1 MAMDSLDSMLVTQ
14 LLERVEKLERL
25 ALDNKRRDS
34 VEIGTPAKGGAL
46 KIYIDAGG
54 DPVENDRILAEGKR
68 VLAEA
73 QGGQ

>member
-1 MAMDSLDSMLVTQ
+1 MDSLDSMLVTQ
-14 LLERVEKLERL
+14 LLERVEKLEKL

-46 KIYIDAGG
+46 KVYFDAGG
-54 DPVENDRILAEGKR
+54 DTAENDRILAEGKR
-68 VLAEA
+68 ILAEA

>member
-1 MAMDSLDSMLVTQ
+1 MDTLDSMLVTQ

-46 KIYIDAGG
+46 KCYFDAGG
-54 DPVENDRILAEGKR
+54 EPAENDRILAEAKR
-68 VLAEA
+68 VLSEA

>member
-1 MAMDSLDSMLVTQ
+1 MDSLDSMLVTQ
-14 LLERVEKLERL
+14 LLERVEKLEKL

-34 VEIGTPAKGGAL
+34 VEIGTPAKG
-46 KIYIDAGG
+46 
-54 DPVENDRILAEGKR
+54 KR